1 MFPGDLKEKIE
12 FVKDYPSTL
21 NINDLVSAYLD
32 RLSSSCKRRVTTNNQ
47 NMQKSQ
53 HQQLYL

>member
-1 MFPGDLKEKIE
+1 MFPGDLKEKVE

-32 RLSSSCKRRVTTNNQ
+32 RLSSSCKRRASNQTQ
-47 NMQKSQ
+47 NMQKSN
-53 HQQLYL
+53 QLYL